1 MLSTFPDTELE
12 QLRLRVPLPSTPCAL
27 RPPLLVSLTM
37 LRGMFIILSS
47 YSLLF
52 LSSLIPFLT
61 LLSFRQ
67 GIAAYCILR
76 AGHKESPETEAAL
89 RAEIRRQI
97 GPFANPDLLIFTTG
111 LPKTRSGKIM
121 RRILRKIAAGET
133 SAEALGGIFNNLNNF
148 FIKNY
153 LLLLFSRRGFYAL
166 FCLLYLKINRHFNPC
181 RSGCS
186 P

>member
-1 MLSTFPDTELE
+1 M
-12 QLRLRVPLPSTPCAL
+12 CAEAAVVGI
-27 RPPLLVSLTM
+27 PHDVK
-37 LRGMFIILSS
+37 GYVY

-153 LLLLFSRRGFYAL
+153 LLLFSRRGFLCFVL
-166 FCLLYLKINRHFNPC
+166 FIIFENK
-181 RSGCS
+181 
-186 P
+186 